1 MDRHL
6 ARPRSPAAPPT
17 APRRAAAWAVAL
29 AASPLVAADARADE
43 HATAIAAGAGGAATA
58 DPIDLSSVRANPSAF
73 ALQRRY
79 DLGVLGRFGPGSD
92 TRWGAIVVDAKTN
105 DVIAFAFRY
114 AGNITRPPFLDAELP
129 PFAITG
135 DALENR
141 KQQHDFLVAVA
152 IRGLDDR
159 LSFGVAGD
167 VLWYKKDW
175 GGEGVTGNLSLGGA
189 AKPHP
194 NLTVG
199 LSARDL
205 IPQAA
210 TPDRPTLLTLG
221 VRGGRDD
228 LKLGVVGAGELTWRP
243 VEGEGI
249 PLQARLGVQGLIRVV
264 GLRAGWWYDGFT
276 AAPDGGGT
284 HHATWGF
291 GLYSAAG
298 SLDYAMDIPATSSL
312 TAGQLTHGL
321 SLTLHTDK
329 MFDDD
334 RDGRERRGDSGLR
347 WQR

>member
-1 MDRHL
+1 VAL
-6 ARPRSPAAPPT
+6 T
-17 APRRAAAWAVAL
+17 AGAAAIP
-29 AASPLVAADARADE
+29 SARADE
-43 HATAIAAGAGGAATA
+43 HATAIAAGAGGAAVA

-73 ALQRRY
+73 ALQPRY
-79 DLGVLGRFGPGSD
+79 DLGVLGRFGPGPD
-92 TRWGAIVVDAKTN
+92 ARWGAVVVDAKTN
-105 DVIAFAFRY
+105 DVLAFAFRY
-114 AGNITRPPFLDAELP
+114 AGNVTRPAFLDAELP

-135 DALENR
+135 DDLENR
-141 KQQHDFLVAVA
+141 KQEHDFLVAVA
-152 IRGLDDR
+152 VRGLDDR

-205 IPQAA
+205 IPQAV

-221 VRGGRDD
+221 VRGGLDD
-228 LKLGVVGAGELTWRP
+228 LDLGIVGAGELTWRP
-243 VEGEGI
+243 VEGDGV

-291 GLYSAAG
+291 GLYSASG
-298 SLDYAMDIPATSSL
+298 SLDYAMDIPATSAL
-312 TAGQLTHGL
+312 QPNQILHGL

-329 MFDDD
+329 LFADDQRD
-334 RDGRERRGDSGLR
+334 RGGRGDDGLR